1 MFTQP
6 RTSPLVFGLCA
17 AALLGL
23 AALSVLTGAGRIAPG
38 QVVDYLLG
46 ARGDEHLEMVVATL
60 RLPRTLAAVAVGAAL
75 GVSGML
81 LQSVTRNPL
90 AETGLLGVNSGAALG
105 VVVGI
110 VHAGAQT
117 GGAYLVWALGGA
129 FAATGVVLLLGSRFS
144 PLKLLLAGA
153 ALSATLTGITSALL
167 VADPVTFD
175 QYRFWVLGSLA
186 GVPLERVLAVSPA
199 ILAGLGMA
207 ALAARP
213 LAALSLGDD
222 VAVTLGHRPGR
233 VRITVTVAVTL
244 LSAAAV
250 AVAGPVGFLGLLA
263 GYVART
269 VLGGGIGPQ
278 IALSGLAGAVV
289 LLGSDVLARVVI
301 RPYEAPVSLLIALLG
316 APVLIVVAR
325 SRAVAAGAGDLI
337 AEKSARGR
345 GILRSPARW
354 TGGSAPLPSDAL
366 PVRLGAFSVL
376 LPLRSSMAAVVLAGL
391 AAAAGVVAITAGQ
404 SAMTAGQALNALLG
418 TGEGGQIL
426 LVQQIRLPRIVA
438 GLTAGAALGL
448 SGCLTQALARNRL
461 ATPDMLGINQG
472 AVIAI
477 MLAGL
482 ASSAATLFEH
492 WWTGP
497 LGALVAAVV
506 VFGISG
512 GIGTRGYRFIITGLA
527 MTTLAGALVQSL
539 LAWRGLSAATAVH
552 AWTVGSLTGRGYPV
566 ALPVAVGLAVLL
578 PAALALARRLAVLRF
593 DEDVSAGLGVSPRTT
608 RLLILALAVV
618 LAGLGIGIGGPIA
631 FVALAAP
638 VIAARLSG
646 PARLPLI
653 GAPLTGAALVV
664 TADTVGRVVADG
676 AEIPAGVVTSILGGP
691 FLLWTLLS
699 DRR

>member
-60 RLPRTLAAVAVGAAL
+60 RLPRTLAAVVVGAAL

-110 VHAGAQT
+110 VYAGAQT

-186 GVPLERVLAVSPA
+186 GVPLERVLTVLPA

-269 VLGGGIGPQ
+269 VLRGRIGPQ

-301 RPYEAPVSLLIALLG
+301 RPYEAPVSLLIAVLG

-337 AEKSARGR
+337 AEKSSRGR
-345 GILRSPARW
+345 GILRSRTRG
-354 TGGSAPLPSDAL
+354 TGGSAPRPSDAL

-376 LPLRSSMAAVVLAGL
+376 LPLRSSTAAVLLAGL

-418 TGEGGQIL
+418 TGEGGQVL

-472 AVIAI
+472 AVIAV

-482 ASSAATLFEH
+482 TSSAATLFEH

-527 MTTLAGALVQSL
+527 VTTLAGALVQSL

-566 ALPVAVGLAVLL
+566 ALPVAAGLAVLL